1 MKVVEKTVLALN
13 ELNEPCDEELIET
26 GQREDIAEIIILAGN
41 LTGYNSLDED
51 ITEEWREW

>member
-13 ELNEPCDEELIET
+13 ELNEPCDKELIET

-51 ITEEWREW
+51 ITGEWREW